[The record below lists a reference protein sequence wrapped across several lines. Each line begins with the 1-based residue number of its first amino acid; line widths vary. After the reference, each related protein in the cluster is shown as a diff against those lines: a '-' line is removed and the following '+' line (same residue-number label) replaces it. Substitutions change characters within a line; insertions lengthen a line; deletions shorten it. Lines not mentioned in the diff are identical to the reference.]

1 MLNIKKN
8 NCIMKVRVL
17 ILAMMVAF
25 TSFANAQEQQVEAQA
40 QQPEVSK
47 IEVAVKRM
55 AKKLML
61 KDSKQAKFMSLYKE
75 YLEERAACCPDFAVG
90 EDLTDAQ
97 LKSNMKK
104 MLDVRGKNLKL
115 DKKYYKKFARLLNEK
130 QLDAIFGFKAQ
141 FCNDAK
147 MIPAPKCEEK
157 CCEAEECE
165 AEECEVCE

>member
-1 MLNIKKN
+1 
-8 NCIMKVRVL
+8 MKVRVL

-115 DKKYYKKFARLLNEK
+115 DKKYYKKFARILNEK

-147 MIPAPKCEEK
+147 MIPAPKCEAE
-157 CCEAEECE
+157 CCEAEECG

>member
-47 IEVAVKRM
+47 VEVAVKRM

-115 DKKYYKKFARLLNEK
+115 DKKYYKKFARILNEK

-147 MIPAPKCEEK
+147 MIPAPKCEVE

>member
-47 IEVAVKRM
+47 VEVAVKRM

-147 MIPAPKCEEK
+147 MIPAPKCEAE

>member
-1 MLNIKKN
+1 
-8 NCIMKVRVL
+8 MKVRVL

-25 TSFANAQEQQVEAQA
+25 TSFANAQEQVEA

-75 YLEERAACCPDFAVG
+75 YLEEREACCPEFAVG

-97 LKSNMKK
+97 IKSNMKK

-147 MIPAPKCEEK
+147 MIPAPKCCDAE
-157 CCEAEECE
+157 CEAEECE
-165 AEECEVCE
+165 AEDCE

>member
-115 DKKYYKKFARLLNEK
+115 DKKYYKKFARILNEK

-147 MIPAPKCEEK
+147 MIPAPKCEAE

>member
-147 MIPAPKCEEK
+147 MIPAPKCEAE
-157 CCEAEECE
+157 CCEAQECE

>member
-147 MIPAPKCEEK
+147 MIPAPKCEAE

>member
-47 IEVAVKRM
+47 VEVAVKRM

-115 DKKYYKKFARLLNEK
+115 DKKYYKKFARILNEK

-147 MIPAPKCEEK
+147 MIPAPKCEAE